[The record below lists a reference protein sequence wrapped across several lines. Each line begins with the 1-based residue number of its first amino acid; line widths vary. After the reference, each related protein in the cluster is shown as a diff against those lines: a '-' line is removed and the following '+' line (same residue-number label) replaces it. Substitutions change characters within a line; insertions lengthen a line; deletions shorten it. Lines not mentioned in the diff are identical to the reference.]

1 MSEQLIF
8 GPPGCGKTYT
18 LMNIIQ
24 QELDRGTTPDRIA
37 FCSFSRKAIHE
48 ARERVGA
55 NFNLTEKDTPYFR
68 TLHSMGFRFLGLR
81 KEEIV
86 NVYDLKQ
93 VGAQMGMSF
102 DNRDVYDADGILQ
115 LSAKEGNKY
124 LTLIHRAKMRCVPL
138 EREYNDFGDHNIRWP
153 LLEKLNKVYASYK
166 EELGKYDFT
175 DMIDLMVKQGTGPAI
190 DVLIIDEAQDLTP
203 LQWQQVDV
211 LKQRAKRVWYAG
223 DDDQA
228 IFRYTG
234 VDVTK
239 MLKACA
245 NIQVLEQSYR
255 VPQAVHGL
263 AATLAKRISVRQPKD
278 WRSTAHEG
286 SISYH
291 MSFDEIDMDQ
301 GSWTVMSRTSKQLNE
316 LADNLRRDG
325 VLFLKNGHLSF
336 DVSQLNSM
344 EVWEELQKNGS
355 ITIEQAKSL
364 YINCPKRGNHASV
377 AWGSAKTLEIEDS
390 SKRVSFEELRKNH
403 GLMVKKEVP
412 AEDVINLS
420 REDRDYIAAIKR
432 RKKGIK
438 KTPDIALSTIH
449 RMKGGEDDNVVL
461 LTDMGYMPHKT
472 LQRSPDDEHRVFYT
486 AVTRTKQNLHIVD
499 SETKYRYEL

>member
-48 ARERVGA
+48 ASERVSA

-86 NVYDLKQ
+86 SVYDLKQ
-93 VGAQMGMSF
+93 IGAQMGMSF
-102 DNRDVYDADGILQ
+102 DNRDVYDADGIMQ

-124 LTLIHRAKMRCVPL
+124 LTLIHRAKMRCVSL
-138 EREYNDFGDHNIRWP
+138 EREYNDFGDYNIRWP

-203 LQWQQVDV
+203 LQWQQVEV

-234 VDVTK
+234 
-239 MLKACA
+239 
-245 NIQVLEQSYR
+245 S
-255 VPQAVHGL
+255 
-263 AATLAKRISVRQPKD
+263 
-278 WRSTAHEG
+278 
-286 SISYH
+286 
-291 MSFDEIDMDQ
+291 
-301 GSWTVMSRTSKQLNE
+301 
-316 LADNLRRDG
+316 
-325 VLFLKNGHLSF
+325 
-336 DVSQLNSM
+336 
-344 EVWEELQKNGS
+344 
-355 ITIEQAKSL
+355 
-364 YINCPKRGNHASV
+364 
-377 AWGSAKTLEIEDS
+377 
-390 SKRVSFEELRKNH
+390 
-403 GLMVKKEVP
+403 
-412 AEDVINLS
+412 
-420 REDRDYIAAIKR
+420 
-432 RKKGIK
+432 
-438 KTPDIALSTIH
+438 
-449 RMKGGEDDNVVL
+449 
-461 LTDMGYMPHKT
+461 
-472 LQRSPDDEHRVFYT
+472 
-486 AVTRTKQNLHIVD
+486 
-499 SETKYRYEL
+499 